1 MSLDQLRYFVAVAD
15 AESVTRAAASLR
27 VSQPPLTR
35 RIRALED
42 ELGTPLFVR
51 HPRGVRCS
59 PAGAA
64 LLPRA
69 REILRAVDGLREVC
83 ARGQSGAPR
92 AASSAPSA
100 DTPAAARAHDDSQ
113 A

>member
-15 AESVTRAAASLR
+15 ARSVTRAAAVLR

-35 RIRALED
+35 QIRALED
-42 ELGTPLFVR
+42 ELGAPLFVR

-59 PAGAA
+59 PAGEA

-69 REILRAVDGLREVC
+69 RRILEDVGSLRDVARA
-83 ARGQSGAPR
+83 GA
-92 AASSAPSA
+92 AVE
-100 DTPAAARAHDDSQ
+100 AARTSPPARPLTGEAEARFDR
-113 A
+113 